1 MSQSPPA
8 GTSRCRPLWHP
19 GNSSRS
25 RWPNLTATLDLF
37 VDDLDLAWQSYLTSG
52 GFPRAVA
59 EHHRTGA
66 VSDAF
71 INDLVAWL
79 HREVDPDV
87 PAESVALLLDGL
99 ERRSSSPLSR
109 ASAASDLG
117 YANRPLFDR
126 RVERLVTNFAA
137 LWCPQIDDKGR
148 RVENARAKLYLTDP
162 VLGWIAPRIRAG
174 LTPPDFTRLTEAAVA
189 VALARAIDHV
199 QPGRWFAQDTIGY
212 LRTKSGREIDFAPVP
227 VPSAAGQEMT
237 TPIESKWVSH
247 GWRSE
252 ALTMENR
259 LGHGV
264 MATRNVS
271 GTSTP
276 VWALPAPVVA
286 ALLG

>member
-148 RVENARAKLYLTDP
+148 RVENLVRDDRRPLHRRKGRASRTS
-162 VLGWIAPRIRAG
+162 
-174 LTPPDFTRLTEAAVA
+174 AAVPTETA
-189 VALARAIDHV
+189 
-199 QPGRWFAQDTIGY
+199 
-212 LRTKSGREIDFAPVP
+212 
-227 VPSAAGQEMT
+227 
-237 TPIESKWVSH
+237 
-247 GWRSE
+247 
-252 ALTMENR
+252 R
-259 LGHGV
+259 LGHHIRPERLGD
-264 MATRNVS
+264 
-271 GTSTP
+271 
-276 VWALPAPVVA
+276 LAPRRDHIPCHRVG
-286 ALLG
+286 ALLWRHPVHLRRGR